1 MPDRRSTACTVT
13 IPADLRLTF
22 CVFPHLV
29 HDQTR
34 KGQAQMEAN
43 DELPGAFFLF
53 DAAEQE
59 QKIIGDMLNMLR
71 VSREIHGLNAASDDE
86 LMDIWRGMVAEEK
99 EDAKK
104 KIIDACAAREASFI
118 PISTAE

>member
-1 MPDRRSTACTVT
+1 MPDRRSTTCTVT

-22 CVFPHLV
+22 SGLIMDKVWENA
-29 HDQTR
+29 